1 MLLRTLD
8 DLQMAF
14 TEAGLPELF
23 NDMRQHARNR
33 IVIEVDSEFDT
44 QALGAS
50 RFGGEPDLPP
60 DVEWF
65 TNPTTGAPLSFVAQL
80 NFAELKA
87 FDIDNQLPDQ
97 GILYFFYDVE
107 AFPWGFDPKNG
118 AGSRVYFYDG
128 QVEQLEKRPSPIE
141 IVRFSSSRLIF
152 SSQIDL
158 PEYSSWL
165 IDYPLTDDKYERYL
179 DLIDELELEVD
190 HKLLGHSFL
199 CIKAPIQYRSGAL
212 ILRQQ

>member
-14 TEAGLPELF
+14 TESGLPELF
-23 NDMRQHARNR
+23 NDMRQHARNS

-65 TNPTTGAPLSFVAQL
+65 ANPTTGAPLSFVAQL

-107 AFPWGFDPKNG
+107 AFPWGFDPKDG

-141 IVRFSSSRLIF
+141 IVQFSSSRLIYPH
-152 SSQIDL
+152 IRKNV
-158 PEYSSWL
+158 SW
-165 IDYPLTDDKYERYL
+165 
-179 DLIDELELEVD
+179 
-190 HKLLGHSFL
+190 
-199 CIKAPIQYRSGAL
+199 
-212 ILRQQ
+212 

>member
-23 NDMRQHARNR
+23 NDMRQHARNS

-107 AFPWGFDPKNG
+107 AFPWGFNPKDG
-118 AGSRVYFYDG
+118 AGSRVYFYGG

-141 IVRFSSSRLIF
+141 IVQFSSSRLIF